1 MWNKSETK
9 KKISVDNK
17 LWVMISHGVMQLIRY
32 SNWPESDLGAED
44 TMGTYSMGT
53 GVLVSVEGCPVWRL
67 PLKDRRKSYKQINWS
82 YKSLAKLVLNLQQCN
97 FPKKWN
103 EMFLTS
109 SRKIELI
116 DPILKTKKK
125 IHYWYTRTSQRKLK
139 GFDISQ
145 CQKRYTKFDDFKSFQ
160 TCSKVL

>member
-1 MWNKSETK
+1 MFTGISWPFMGQYLYKYRTTRCMKPWKSIKMWNKNKTK
-9 KKISVDNK
+9 KKISVDDK

-53 GVLVSVEGCPVWRL
+53 GVLVSVEGWPVWRL

-82 YKSLAKLVLNLQQCN
+82 YKSLAKLMLNLQQCN
-97 FPKKWN
+97 AIFKKNWN

-125 IHYWYTRTSQRKLK
+125 IHY
-139 GFDISQ
+139 
-145 CQKRYTKFDDFKSFQ
+145 
-160 TCSKVL
+160 